1 MAAPFRVK
9 ALFEYTSPHDDDL
22 NFSIGQVITVTD
34 EEDVEWYG
42 GEYVDDNGV
51 KQEGIFPRNFVE
63 KFEPT
68 PPPRPTRT
76 RTKKADDAPTQQQQP
91 EPAQPTPTPAAVA
104 SPSSAVATTPISKDE
119 PEPEPEPAV
128 EQPKLSEP
136 RSPSVP
142 APVPA
147 PAAAAVLPKASPA
160 NTEQSTKP
168 APREVQA
175 AVPAPAPKSKPSGP
189 PPVSEKPISSSFKD
203 RIAAF
208 NKPAAAP
215 VAPFKPTG
223 LGGSSFIKKPFVPP
237 PPSRDAYVPIP
248 REQATQKIYRRS
260 EDPEIREQEAQNQEH
275 AEKAGL
281 LPNEVKQD
289 IGDEEED
296 QPKPTS
302 LKERIALLA
311 KQQQEQ
317 AQRHADAAAKKEKP
331 KKPAKKKPDVP
342 AGEPAE
348 DVAEADLA
356 PLERRDT
363 ETTIGRTSL
372 EEQAPA
378 QLPQPPRRKV
388 SRGPAAEF
396 PRDGNEADMSG
407 AGDTTEG
414 QDDTSERDDD
424 DDESKRRATDA
435 APTSPTMSRAPTAR
449 DDRHAVGEPQGEEK
463 QEEGP
468 EEEQEEEDDVDPE
481 VRRKEELRARMA
493 KMSGGM
499 GFHGMFGAPMPPV
512 GGLPKRSKPEK
523 APKEDIE
530 SHADDAHR
538 SAPPVPAPTALP
550 GLGGLSKSQ
559 EREHEHEDDRK
570 PAASLPSPPPVP
582 SRVPTIPEP
591 DDADG
596 EQGESDDNATPGPA
610 SRSEASRAPPV
621 SGNRPAPPPVPSERE
636 QPYRQRPQFSTN
648 LSLAPRPPVATPTPA
663 IKSATEGSES
673 DDELSGGKEH
683 ADAGLAQSPRLP
695 VRSPPLSPRFEE
707 PPSANKRNSR
717 PPPPIP
723 SVASLLPP
731 AAGRPPPPPP
741 PGGLSR
747 QSTADVPPITPSRP
761 VPAGD
766 EPGEES
772 TEYEGDY
779 DTDIAS
785 SVPHKDALKAHARDS
800 SVDDSL
806 LQSPTTEV
814 PQSRPPPVPPTSPPR
829 ALPPPV
835 PAIAPPENKRRSVDA
850 PRAAPPPPPPP
861 ATAPSSDDYDP
872 FNYTSPTI
880 AGGSSRTPKI
890 EEEAYSADVASSPV
904 ATPTA
909 ERHLPLPIGARTG
922 GRQSMEGTRTSTSNR
937 RSMDLHRQSLE
948 SGFIANDVDLSIQ
961 SGWWKQANQLPPVL
975 QGRRDIFFESEET
988 TTNNQGSKTV
998 VTREIFILYQDYS
1011 QTVLTV
1017 RFNPYDPADVEL
1029 DQKHEGPPRTLRQ
1042 DEMEDFHDRF
1052 GRQIVEAAATKKDSV
1067 VGDGSPQGLVLELLR
1082 PLKGALWP
1090 VGSRAYGA
1098 LVYSNMANASTQQH
1112 DIIRPGDIVSFRNS
1126 KFQGKHGAMHAKY
1139 SAEVGKP
1146 DHVAIV
1152 AEWDGTKK
1160 KLRAWEQG
1168 RENKKV
1174 KLESYKLDDL
1184 RSGEVKVWRVVA
1196 RNWVG
1201 WNSQP

>member
-9 ALFEYTSPHDDDL
+9 ALFEYSSPHEDDL
-22 NFSIGQVITVTD
+22 NFPIGQVITVND
-34 EEDVEWYG
+34 EEDAEWYG
-42 GEYVDDNGV
+42 GEYVDDDGV
-51 KQEGIFPRNFVE
+51 KKEGIFPRNFVE

-68 PPPRPTRT
+68 PPPRPART
-76 RTKKADDAPTQQQQP
+76 RTKKADDVPTQQQQP
-91 EPAQPTPTPAAVA
+91 ETEPEKPAPAPAPATVV
-104 SPSSAVATTPISKDE
+104 SPSSPAAPPQPPRDE
-119 PEPEPEPAV
+119 PEPEPEPEVDEA
-128 EQPKLSEP
+128 KLPES
-136 RSPSVP
+136 RSPTVPVP
-142 APVPA
+142 APAPVAAVSPKAPATNIEQHTKPAPREA
-147 PAAAAVLPKASPA
+147 PAAAAV
-160 NTEQSTKP
+160 
-168 APREVQA
+168 
-175 AVPAPAPKSKPSGP
+175 PAPKPKPSGP
-189 PPVSEKPISSSFKD
+189 PPVAEKPSSSSFKD

-215 VAPFKPTG
+215 VAPFKPSG
-223 LGGSSFIKKPFVPP
+223 LGGSNFIKKPFVPP

-248 REQATQKIYRRS
+248 REQVTQKIYRRS
-260 EDPEIREQEAQNQEH
+260 EDPEIREQEAQNQEQ

-281 LPNEVKQD
+281 FATETKQD
-289 IGDEEED
+289 VGEEEQD

-331 KKPAKKKPDVP
+331 KKPAKKKPEVS
-342 AGEPAE
+342 AGEPTEDAE
-348 DVAEADLA
+348 DADLA

-372 EEQAPA
+372 EEQTPA
-378 QLPQPPRRKV
+378 QAPPPPRRKA
-388 SRGPAAEF
+388 SRGPAVES
-396 PRDGNEADMSG
+396 PHDGNEADMSG

-414 QDDTSERDDD
+414 QDDTSEREE
-424 DDESKRRATDA
+424 DEESSKRRTSEATPA
-435 APTSPTMSRAPTAR
+435 SPTLSRATTAI
-449 DDRHAVGEPQGEEK
+449 DDRHKVAEEP
-463 QEEGP
+463 P
-468 EEEQEEEDDVDPE
+468 AEEEEAEEEEEEEDEVDPE

-523 APKEDIE
+523 TTKDETE
-530 SHADDAHR
+530 SHADDAQR
-538 SAPPVPAPTALP
+538 SAPPIPTPMALP
-550 GLGGLSKSQ
+550 GFGGLKKPQ
-559 EREHEHEDDRK
+559 EREPEQDDDDK

-582 SRVPTIPEP
+582 TRAPAIPET
-591 DDADG
+591 DDADA
-596 EQGESDDNATPGPA
+596 EQDESDDDNATPGPA
-610 SRSEASRAPPV
+610 SRSDVPRAPPPV
-621 SGNRPAPPPVPSERE
+621 PGGRPAPPPVPSE
-636 QPYRQRPQFSTN
+636 P
-648 LSLAPRPPVATPTPA
+648 PRSSGPTPVPA

-673 DDELSGGKEH
+673 DDELSAGKDLPDT
-683 ADAGLAQSPRLP
+683 ALAQSPRLP
-695 VRSPPLSPRFEE
+695 VRSPPLSPRLEE
-707 PPSANKRNSR
+707 PASVNKRNSR

-723 SVASLLPP
+723 GAAAPLPP
-731 AAGRPPPPPP
+731 AASRPPPPPP

-747 QSTADVPPITPSRP
+747 QSTADIPPVPPSRP
-761 VPAGD
+761 IPAGD
-766 EPGEES
+766 EAGEES

-806 LQSPTTEV
+806 LQSPTADV
-814 PQSRPPPVPPTSPPR
+814 PQNRPPPIPPTSPPR
-829 ALPPPV
+829 AVPPPV
-835 PAIAPPENKRRSVDA
+835 PTVAAPVENKRRSVDA
-850 PRAAPPPPPPP
+850 PRAAPPPPPP
-861 ATAPSSDDYDP
+861 ATAAPSDNYDP
-872 FNYTSPTI
+872 YNYTSPTI
-880 AGGSSRTPKI
+880 VGSSSKTPKI
-890 EEEAYSADVASSPV
+890 EEEAYFADTATSP
-904 ATPTA
+904 ALTPAA
-909 ERHLPLPIGARTG
+909 ERRLPLTPAGARPS

-937 RSMDLHRQSLE
+937 RSVDLHRQSLE
-948 SGFIANDVDLSIQ
+948 SGFIANDVDLGIQ

-975 QGRRDIFFESEET
+975 QGRRDIFFESEES
-988 TTNNQGSKTV
+988 TTNNQGTKTV
-998 VTREIFILYQDYS
+998 ITREIFILYQDYS
-1011 QTVLTV
+1011 QTIITV
-1017 RFNPYDPADVEL
+1017 RFDPYDTTDVEL

-1052 GRQIVEAAATKKDSV
+1052 GRQIVDAAATKKDSV
-1067 VGDGSPQGLVLELLR
+1067 VGDGSPQSLVLELLR

-1090 VGSRAYGA
+1090 VGTRAYGA
-1098 LVYSNMANASTQQH
+1098 IVYSNMANASTQQH
-1112 DIIRPGDIVSFRNS
+1112 DVIRPGDIVSFRNS

-1146 DHVAIV
+1146 DHVAVV